1 MYIEYVVAVV
11 SNSVVQLRSV
21 ERKRGF
27 ALAFAK
33 LMPPS

>member
-1 MYIEYVVAVV
+1 VYIEYVVAVV
-11 SNSVVQLRSV
+11 SNNVVLI

>member
-1 MYIEYVVAVV
+1 VYIEYVVAVV
-11 SNSVVQLRSV
+11 SNSVVLI

-27 ALAFAK
+27 ALAK